1 MMLDLKLNNIND
13 ISEVNDAKS
22 NKLVFIP
29 IDQLVSNPQNSK
41 ELFIDDSLKE
51 SIREIGLNVPLDVM
65 ERSDGKYEI
74 SSGERRFA
82 AFLSLVKNDPEFKYL
97 WKGNT
102 PISPVSKGIPC
113 TVNRR
118 TLSDEEK
125 SLIRLTGNKS
135 RDYDPLEIYNLFLTA
150 HSVYMTKK
158 AKGEIVFGD
167 GRKVE
172 WLANYLSVSP
182 RTIQKMV
189 EDKWIINTTNY
200 EDVKKA
206 GSYSEYKENVDKTME
221 LVRRMKS
228 KDKYNKEYGMLKR
241 IYKHHQK
248 IDFEKLGLEE
258 WQISDLRKSAISTI
272 LSIMESYG
280 IEKRELSKRGNSN
293 GDNQEL

>member
-82 AFLSLVKNDPEFKYL
+82 AFLSLVKDDPEFKYL

-135 RDYDPLEIYNLFLTA
+135 RI
-150 HSVYMTKK
+150 K
-158 AKGEIVFGD
+158 AYI
-167 GRKVE
+167 
-172 WLANYLSVSP
+172 
-182 RTIQKMV
+182 
-189 EDKWIINTTNY
+189 
-200 EDVKKA
+200 
-206 GSYSEYKENVDKTME
+206 
-221 LVRRMKS
+221 
-228 KDKYNKEYGMLKR
+228 
-241 IYKHHQK
+241 
-248 IDFEKLGLEE
+248 
-258 WQISDLRKSAISTI
+258 
-272 LSIMESYG
+272 
-280 IEKRELSKRGNSN
+280 
-293 GDNQEL
+293 